1 MIYCDNAAT
10 TFPKPLAVYD
20 AVLHYM
26 KDVGA
31 NPGRS
36 SHALTHHADT
46 VVFDTREQCAALFNG
61 ADSSRIVFTFNAT
74 EALNT
79 AMFGLLN
86 PGDSVAVSPMEHN
99 AVMRPL
105 RFLQRERHI
114 TIKQMPST
122 TNGVIDLDALDTVLK
137 SGIRLVII
145 NHASNICGTIQPLE
159 AIGALV
165 HRHNSLLLVDAAQS
179 AGSLPIDVQNMHI
192 DLLAFSGHKGLY
204 GPQGTGALYIGS
216 AITLRPLKF
225 GGTGSKSESEEQPDF
240 LPDAFES
247 GTLNAP
253 GIAGLGAG
261 IDFINRQTVPVIRQH
276 GIELTRHFL
285 DALCSI
291 PSIATH
297 GVSTPETMLPT
308 ISLTINNKDPGE
320 IARRLSDE
328 FGICCRM
335 GLHCAPAAHRT
346 LGTFPNGTLR
356 FSFGYFNTH
365 DDIDTLISALRCCA

>member
-1 MIYCDNAAT
+1 MIYCDNATT
-10 TFPKPLAVYD
+10 TFPKPPAVYD
-20 AVLHYM
+20 AVVHYM
-26 KDVGA
+26 KDIGA

-36 SHALTHHADT
+36 NHALAHHADT
-46 VVFDTREQCAALFNG
+46 VVFDTREQCAALFNV
-61 ADSSRIVFTFNAT
+61 ADSSRMVFTLNAT

-79 AMFGLLN
+79 AMFGLLK

-105 RFLQRERHI
+105 RFLQRKRHI
-114 TIKQMPST
+114 TIKQIPST
-122 TNGVIDLDALDTVLK
+122 INGLIDLDALDTVLK
-137 SGIRLVII
+137 SSIRLVII
-145 NHASNICGTIQPLE
+145 NHASNICGTIQPLD

-165 HRHNSLLLVDAAQS
+165 RRHHSLLMVDAAQS
-179 AGSLPIDVQNMHI
+179 AGLLPIDVQNMHI
-192 DLLAFSGHKGLY
+192 NVLGFSGHKGLY
-204 GPQGTGALYIGS
+204 GPQGTGALYIDS
-216 AITLRPLKF
+216 AIALRPLKF

-261 IDFINRQTVPVIRQH
+261 IDFINQQTIPVIRQH
-276 GIELTRHFL
+276 GINLSRHFL
-285 DALCSI
+285 DAVSTI
-291 PSIATH
+291 PSITTH

-308 ISLTINNKDPGE
+308 ISLTINNKDMGE
-320 IARRLSDE
+320 TARRLNDE

-335 GLHCAPAAHRT
+335 GLHCAPLAHQT

-365 DDIDTLISALRCCA
+365 DDIDMLINALRCCA